1 MFISSLILG
10 SPYLKDSLISCSHY
24 LRVRSNRMDRI
35 EYRIFDQK
43 KYSRILFEK
52 PSNTFEITN
61 LLLNLENLGKF
72 TLILLP
78 RALKFA

>member
-1 MFISSLILG
+1 
-10 SPYLKDSLISCSHY
+10 
-24 LRVRSNRMDRI
+24 MDRI
-35 EYRIFDQK
+35 EYRIFDKK